1 MSQNKEEE
9 SLGTTGA
16 DAGGRTTVEE
26 ASVSGEIGYENGIC
40 WETG

>member
-1 MSQNKEEE
+1 MSQNEEE
-9 SLGTTGA
+9 GLCIAGA
-16 DAGGRTTVEE
+16 DAGGRSSVEV